1 VNNDRVSL
9 INVEDEMRES
19 YLSYAMSVI
28 ASRALPDVRDGL
40 KPVQRR
46 ILYAMRDMG
55 MTPDK
60 QHRKSAGVIG
70 EVLKNYHPHGDSS
83 VYDALV
89 RMAQDF
95 TLRYPLIDGHGNFG
109 SIDPDPPA
117 AYRYTEARLARPAMD
132 MLVDIDKET
141 VDFVP
146 NFDNQ
151 GTEPVVLPARLPQ
164 LLINGSSGI
173 AVGMATN
180 IPPHNIGEICDA
192 IVKVIDYSTIDGAR
206 AAAPTVA
213 QATEVGEAPE
223 SGDDS
228 SRAAGVDQLTGP
240 DADLWRELL
249 EIVKGPDFPTGGI
262 LMGREAIRTAYL
274 TGRGSVPLR
283 GKAEIIEEDGKTK
296 ILITEVPFQV
306 SVNRILEAISDAHE
320 EKRIVGISRL
330 DNESNRHGM
339 RIVVQLA
346 RSATP
351 NVVLN
356 QLYKQTPLQSSFA
369 FNMLALVPATRAD
382 GSAYVLAGST
392 QTQLEP
398 KVLSLLDILRY
409 FIEHRKE
416 VVTRRTRYELGRA
429 RTRAHLLLG
438 FLVALDNIDRVI
450 TIIRESDTV
459 ETAREHLI
467 AEPFAL
473 SDAFVRMAR
482 IAIDENFRLS
492 AEQAAAIV
500 DMRLRTLVG
509 LERQK
514 IEDEHSELVTLIA
527 QLEELL
533 ASEAMILEVVKTET
547 LDVRKRFGDARKTP
561 VEALEGELSIEDIIA
576 DTDVVITSTVGG
588 YIKRVSVDTFRQQNR
603 GGRGVVG
610 IANLKK
616 EDVVA
621 NFFVATTHQHVLFF
635 TNKGRA
641 YRLRAYEI
649 PDSTRQSR
657 GTALVNLLTLPPGES
672 VTAVFPIRD
681 FDGDNYLVMVTR
693 QGVIKKTKLEE
704 FSNVRRNGLNAI
716 GLDDADELLG
726 VDLSNGS
733 RDIILATHDG
743 MAVHFN
749 ETDVRPMGR
758 NARGV
763 RAITLAPSDTVVAMD
778 VVEDDRREVLIVTSQ
793 AYGKRTPID
802 DYRHTSRG
810 GKGVKAFAKEK
821 EIGYVV
827 DQILVR
833 SDDELLLITSGNQVI
848 RIPVDQIRRAG
859 RSTKGVRLQRL
870 AEGDEVIAI
879 ANLGQVSKRVAD
891 ITGEEPVTP
900 P

>member
-46 ILYAMRDMG
+46 ILYAMRENG

-70 EVLKNYHPHGDSS
+70 DVLKYYHPHGDSS

-95 TLRYPLIDGHGNFG
+95 TLRYPLVDGHGNFG
-109 SIDPDPPA
+109 SINPDPPA
-117 AYRYTEARLARPAMD
+117 AYRYTEARLARIAME

-151 GTEPVVLPARLPQ
+151 TTEPVVLPAKLPQ

-192 IVKVIDYSTIDGAR
+192 VVKVIDYR
-206 AAAPTVA
+206 AAELERDTPA
-213 QATEVGEAPE
+213 ATEPAP
-223 SGDDS
+223 DAAA
-228 SRAAGVDQLTGP
+228 AAGT
-240 DADLWRELL
+240 ADEELWNIILDT
-249 EIVKGPDFPTGGI
+249 VHGPDFPTGGI
-262 LMGREAIRTAYL
+262 LMGREAIRTAYR

-296 ILITEVPFQV
+296 IIISEVPFQI
-306 SVNRILEAISDAHE
+306 SVNRIVTAITEAHE
-320 EKRIVGISRL
+320 EKRITGITRL
-330 DNESNRHGM
+330 DDESNRLGM
-339 RIVVQLA
+339 RIVVQLH

-356 QLYKQTPLQSSFA
+356 QLYNHTPLQSSFA
-369 FNMLALVPATRAD
+369 FNMLALVPAKRSD
-382 GSAYVLAGST
+382 GSPYVLAGST

-398 KVLSLLDILRY
+398 QVLSLLQMLEY
-409 FIEHRKE
+409 FIAHRRE
-416 VVTRRTRYELGRA
+416 VVRRRAQYELARA
-429 RTRAHLLLG
+429 RSRAHLLLG

-467 AEPFAL
+467 AEPFVL
-473 SDAFVRMAR
+473 SDAFRRMAR
-482 IAIDENFRLS
+482 TAIDDDFRLS

-514 IEDEHSELVTLIA
+514 IEDEHSEIITLIGE
-527 QLEELL
+527 LEALL
-533 ASEAMILEVVKTET
+533 ASEQKILEVVKNET
-547 LDVRKRFGDARKTP
+547 LDVRKRFGDARRTP

-649 PDSTRQSR
+649 PDSTRQAR

-672 VTAVFPIRD
+672 VTAVFPISD
-681 FDGDNYLVMVTR
+681 FEGDNYLVMVTR

-704 FSNVRRNGLNAI
+704 FANVRRNGLNAI
-716 GLDDADELLG
+716 GLDENDELLG
-726 VDLSNGS
+726 VDLSNGT

-763 RAITLAPSDTVVAMD
+763 KAITLAPGDTVVAMD
-778 VVEDDRREVLIVTSQ
+778 IVEDERREVLIVTSQ

-802 DYRHTSRG
+802 NYRHTSRG

-833 SDDELLLITSGNQVI
+833 SEDELLLITSGNQVI
-848 RIPVDQIRRAG
+848 RIPVDQIRQAG
-859 RSTKGVRLQRL
+859 RSTKGVRLQKL
-870 AEGDEVIAI
+870 ADGDEVIAI

-891 ITGEEPVTP
+891 ITGEEPATSA
-900 P
+900 